1 MDSVWCLMAIS
12 IPEDW
17 CLMNSQP
24 TFLFLTY
31 LSLCIVFDS
40 NSSNIDGVLWINP
53 SANLFVF
60 GDFNVHQ
67 KEWLTY
73 SIGMDRPD
81 ELLEFF
87 YLKWPYSD
95 SLLPYLVPSLWLTE
109 SCSFRFILIQWLP
122 LWEILIMFFF

>member
-1 MDSVWCLMAIS
+1 MAIS

-40 NSSNIDGVLWINP
+40 NSSNIDGILWINP

-87 YLKWPYSD
+87 YLK
-95 SLLPYLVPSLWLTE
+95 
-109 SCSFRFILIQWLP
+109 
-122 LWEILIMFFF
+122 